1 MKPQTGIT
9 LMEVVTAVSILAV
22 LTLIATPPLLAWKK
36 NAQLQGAVSRMA
48 AGLQLGRTYALANRE
63 YVVLDFQSNHFLVFV
78 DNGAGGAVAGDWLK
92 TGDEQVLREYEFP
105 STIACST
112 NFPSDRFRFKGFG
125 RNQPGTIVM
134 TQQGGNIA
142 KVIVNVVGRIRV
154 E

>member
-1 MKPQTGIT
+1 MKHQTGIT

-36 NAQLQGAVSRMA
+36 NAELRGAVSRTA
-48 AGLQLGRTYALANRE
+48 VGLQLGRTYALANRE
-63 YVVLDFQSNHFLVFV
+63 YVVLDFQSNRFRVFV

-92 TGDEQVLREYEFP
+92 TGAERVLREYEFP
-105 STIACST
+105 PAISCST

-134 TQQGGNIA
+134 TQQGGNTS

>member
-1 MKPQTGIT
+1 MKHQTGIT

-36 NAQLQGAVSRMA
+36 NAELQGALSRTVVS
-48 AGLQLGRTYALANRE
+48 LQLGRTYALANRE
-63 YVVLDFQSNHFLVFV
+63 YVVLDFQANRFQVFV

-92 TGDEQVLREYEFP
+92 TGDERILRDYEFP
-105 STIACST
+105 PTISCST

-134 TQQGGNIA
+134 TQQGGNTA